1 MIAPRTFKPGTEYAI
16 FAVPADSGR
25 QVRCVSRLRDR
36 RLTSLPRNVLRFP
49 SRAAAE
55 LHKTLLDRLPRI
67 TYIVD
72 TIAPFEPPSIT
83 MEIAGREVQAYLFA
97 NQ

>member
-1 MIAPRTFKPGTEYAI
+1 MSAPRTFKPGTEYAI
-16 FAVPADSGR
+16 FAIPSEPGR

-36 RLTSLPRNVLRFP
+36 RLTSLPRNVLRF
-49 SRAAAE
+49 STRAAAE
-55 LHKTLLDRLPRI
+55 MHKTLLDRLPRI
-67 TYIVD
+67 TYVVD